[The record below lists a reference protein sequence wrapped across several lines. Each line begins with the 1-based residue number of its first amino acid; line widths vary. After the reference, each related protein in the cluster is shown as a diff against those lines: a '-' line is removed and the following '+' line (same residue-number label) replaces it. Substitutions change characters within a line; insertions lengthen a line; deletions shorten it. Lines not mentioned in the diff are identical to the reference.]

1 MKGGR
6 NGGDKANEGNI
17 KLLRKKEPIKPK
29 RKTLDRHP
37 ETKIWSFLCLQCLDT
52 LYKRL
57 ANKKRERERLASCSS
72 TVTQSPS
79 GFLSTLSSV
88 MQKLSLQITFQRL
101 LGLLALCEVLPVG
114 STRGKRKVG
123 SRANGLPAFYYF
135 CTITLASISTWRT
148 SLIMLTHKY
157 DQQLDNDLP
166 LEVSA
171 LTHKASSLSP

>member
-1 MKGGR
+1 MQGGR

-79 GFLSTLSSV
+79 GFLSTLSYV